1 MQLVAVNGFAGHQP
15 RRNAA
20 DACIKYVLIYKVALF
35 VCFRGY
41 FILVD
46 KRVLREE
53 H

>member
-35 VCFRGY
+35 ICFRGY